1 MRLNLNPLEVR
12 ILGALMEK
20 ELTTPENYP
29 LSLNS
34 LLAACNQ
41 KSNRDPV
48 LNLTEADLTRGLE
61 ALGARGLARLT
72 TTGGRVGRYCHSVGD
87 KLRLS
92 VAARAVLAELMLRG
106 PQTQGE
112 LRIRCE
118 RMTEFPDLAA
128 VQDAISELQNF
139 GPALAVKLPREQ
151 GRKEQRYAQLL
162 AGMPEIIE
170 APDTVE
176 GLETEERVERPVP
189 ERASGKERMSRLEE
203 EVASVREEI
212 AALRREVEEF
222 IEAFK

>member
-1 MRLNLNPLEVR
+1 MRLNLNPVEVR
-12 ILGALMEK
+12 VLGALMEK

-87 KLRLS
+87 KLGLS
-92 VAARAVLAELMLRG
+92 AAARAVLAELMLRG
-106 PQTQGE
+106 PQTLGE

-118 RMTEFPDLAA
+118 RMAEFPDLGA
-128 VQDAISELQNF
+128 VQDAISVLQNF

-151 GRKEQRYAQLL
+151 GRKEQRYTHLL
-162 AGMPEIIE
+162 AGMPEITE
-170 APDTVE
+170 APDSLE

-189 ERASGKERMSRLEE
+189 ERSSGKERISRLEE

-212 AALRREVEEF
+212 SALRREVEEF
-222 IEAFK
+222 IEALR